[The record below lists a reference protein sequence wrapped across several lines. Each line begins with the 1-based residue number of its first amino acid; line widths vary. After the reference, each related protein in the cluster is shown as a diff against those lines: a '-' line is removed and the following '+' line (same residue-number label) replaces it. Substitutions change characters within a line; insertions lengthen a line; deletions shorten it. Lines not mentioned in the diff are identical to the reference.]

1 MILCSGNIMFWEHNS
16 YEATFGLA
24 CACFAQV
31 TMVIKG
37 ILITVYGI

>member
-1 MILCSGNIMFWEHNS
+1 MFWEHNY

-37 ILITVYGI
+37 ILITVHEV